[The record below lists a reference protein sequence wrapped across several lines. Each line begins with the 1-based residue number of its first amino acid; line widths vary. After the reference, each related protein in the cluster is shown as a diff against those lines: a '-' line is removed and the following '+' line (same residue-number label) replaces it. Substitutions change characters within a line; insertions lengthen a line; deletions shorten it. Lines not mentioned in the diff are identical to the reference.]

1 MKSSNGTD
9 HASPPV
15 DFGGFKILSSDLLV
29 VINYG
34 FIEHLGVHFLTGIAR
49 SGLEPGTSV
58 SETR

>member
-1 MKSSNGTD
+1 MVQIMLVHQIFSRIVKNHSSK
-9 HASPPV
+9 V
-15 DFGGFKILSSDLLV
+15 LV
-29 VINYG
+29 VIIYG